1 MKKIRSIIP
10 ILFFVL
16 WAGASFAAPQR
27 IVSLKPNITEILFA
41 LGVGDRVVG
50 VTKYCDYPEEA
61 KKLPKI
67 ADYTR
72 PFLEPIIALKP
83 DLVIG
88 SREESSRKS
97 IEELEKLGIK
107 TEILPF
113 TTLDETISSIL
124 KLSGIVERASDGEK
138 IVERMRARLS
148 ETKSKWERAP
158 KRRVLAIVGR
168 RPLIVFGRQT
178 YMDEILQVIG
188 AQNVVPPGSVKY
200 PRWSAENVI
209 AANPDVILD
218 FSMGSESG
226 DPQDVLKSWENLKAV
241 NAVRGS
247 RVYHMDIG
255 EFRQSPRILDG
266 IERLAA
272 MIHSP

>member
-1 MKKIRSIIP
+1 MKLKCALI
-10 ILFFVL
+10 VL
-16 WAGASFAAPQR
+16 LVVASQTAWAVPSR

-41 LGVGDRVVG
+41 LGVGDHVVG

-72 PFLEPIIALKP
+72 PFVEPIIALKP

-97 IEELEKLGIK
+97 IEELQKLGIK

-113 TTLDETISSIL
+113 TTLDETMSSIL
-124 KLSGIVERASDGEK
+124 KISEVVDRRAEGETIVEK
-138 IVERMRARLS
+138 MNARLS
-148 ETKSKWERAP
+148 ETKKKWEGVSEVP
-158 KRRVLAIVGR
+158 VLAVVGR
-168 RPLIVFGRQT
+168 RPLIVFGQNT
-178 YMDEILQVIG
+178 YMDEILKVVG
-188 AQNVVPPGSVKY
+188 AKNVVSAGAVKY

-209 AANPDVILD
+209 VANPDVILD
-218 FSMGSESG
+218 FSMGSETS
-226 DPQDVLKSWENLKAV
+226 DPQDVLNSWRELTAV
-241 NAVRGS
+241 DAVS
-247 RVYHMDIG
+247 KNRVYPVDIS
-255 EFRQSPRILDG
+255 EFRQSPRIMDG

-272 MIHSP
+272 MIHSQ